1 MISIGFRS
9 DTLFNPIPLSSTAQK
24 RFDECLL
31 VCEHWG
37 WPKEIVD
44 NYFSAADQ
52 QSAEFVES
60 DLLLMLFDNLASI
73 IQTPYELN
81 LQITSLITRV
91 CLFPHPNLHE
101 YLLNPSLPLK
111 ENCRSLFSELHRIVE
126 RLQIEVKEVKQLKV
140 KLSVV
145 RTFLLGENSDLNGFE
160 ISSKDQKILEAIII
174 VEEFCKE
181 LASVGFVK
189 NTYLV

>member
-1 MISIGFRS
+1 
-9 DTLFNPIPLSSTAQK
+9 
-24 RFDECLL
+24 
-31 VCEHWG
+31 
-37 WPKEIVD
+37 
-44 NYFSAADQ
+44 
-52 QSAEFVES
+52 
-60 DLLLMLFDNLASI
+60 MLFDNLASI

-81 LQITSLITRV
+81 LQITSLITKIA
-91 CLFPHPNLHE
+91 LFPHPHLHE
-101 YLLNPSLPLK
+101 FLLNPSLPLK

-126 RLQIEVKEVKQLKV
+126 RLQIDVKEVKQLKV

-145 RTFLLGENSDLNGFE
+145 RTFLLGESSDLNGFE

-181 LASVGFVK
+181 LASVAFVK